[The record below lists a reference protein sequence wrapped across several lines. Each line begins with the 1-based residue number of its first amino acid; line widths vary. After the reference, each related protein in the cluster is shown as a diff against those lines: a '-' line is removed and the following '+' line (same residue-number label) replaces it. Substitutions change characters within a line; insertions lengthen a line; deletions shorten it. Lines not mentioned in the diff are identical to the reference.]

1 MASRHSARIGGD
13 AAQASLAATAAF
25 PLSRPVDA
33 LAWIDALPHAA
44 AIIGWR
50 DGEPGALRYNK
61 RFGKYY
67 GDWHERGSD
76 SGESASIVRACHD
89 VLSGTRADAAFIWE
103 KGGFQSL
110 VFEVSV
116 RPLCSDTVLLSLID
130 RTVLS
135 RSEANLRRELLS
147 DSLTGL
153 PNRGGFGEM
162 IEQRMRES
170 RPDGEILTLLVL
182 DLKRFSRINE
192 SIGALAGDE
201 LILTVARRLRQQ
213 MRGPDLLARIGGDE
227 FAVLC
232 STRSEEDGAANLAA
246 RMARVFDDP
255 FRIGDL
261 KINIDC
267 AIGGIADLSMLVGHG
282 DVDAP
287 ELLRQAQIALKDAKR
302 SDMVSFY
309 EPVALARL
317 HIRFDRETALRAAIE
332 ADAIDLAFQ
341 PLVDMKA
348 RRIVGFEALARWTH
362 MGEAISPAEF
372 VPIAEDS
379 GLIVPLGRRVLNK
392 AMATLAAWDRAHGGT
407 VPVHMSFNVSPIQL
421 ARDDIVAAVC
431 AGMTATGIAG
441 SRLMIEVTE
450 SSVVEN
456 SDAADAVLRA
466 LTGLGCR
473 IAMDDFGTGFSN
485 IASLQRLPIDTL
497 KIDRSLV
504 AGIDTSS
511 DSLAIVRTIQRLG
524 EALGLKTTAEGIET
538 ETVAQQIAA
547 IGCDTGQGY
556 LFSRPLGADAA
567 YAAWRRSFE
576 R

>member
-1 MASRHSARIGGD
+1 MGSTQAARATQGAASQGETVPTRDGAND
-13 AAQASLAATAAF
+13 AAWL
-25 PLSRPVDA
+25 
-33 LAWIDALPHAA
+33 DALPHAA
-44 AIIGWR
+44 AVIGWR
-50 DGEPGALRYNK
+50 DGRLELAQHNA
-61 RFGKYY
+61 RFAKHY
-67 GDWHERGSD
+67 GDWNKRGADSD
-76 SGESASIVRACHD
+76 EAAPIRNACSNVLTGVR
-89 VLSGTRADAAFIWE
+89 DAATFVWE
-103 KGGFQSL
+103 QDGFQSR
-110 VFEVSV
+110 VFEVAV
-116 RPLCSDTVLLSLID
+116 RRLCEASVLLSLVD

-153 PNRGGFGEM
+153 PNRGGFGEL
-162 IEQRMRES
+162 IEQRMRGS
-170 RPDGEILTLLVL
+170 RPDDETLTLLVV
-182 DLKRFSRINE
+182 DLRRFSRINE

-227 FAVLC
+227 FGLLC
-232 STRSEEDGAANLAA
+232 STRPGENGAAMLAT
-246 RMARVFDDP
+246 RIARVFDDP

-261 KINIDC
+261 RINIDC
-267 AIGGIADLSMLVGHG
+267 AVGGIADLSALVGPG
-282 DVDAP
+282 EVDAP
-287 ELLRQAQIALKDAKR
+287 ELLRQAQIALKEAKR
-302 SDMVSFY
+302 SDVISFY
-309 EPVALARL
+309 EPVAMARM
-317 HIRFDRETALRAAIE
+317 HRRFDHETALRAAIE
-332 ADAIDLAFQ
+332 ADSIDLAFQ

-379 GLIVPLGRRVLNK
+379 GLIVPLGRRVLTK
-392 AMATLAAWDRAHGGT
+392 AMATLAAWDAAHGGD
-407 VPVHMSFNVSPIQL
+407 VPVHMSINVSPIQL
-421 ARDDIVAAVC
+421 ARDDIVAAVSE
-431 AGMTATGIAG
+431 GMAATGIAG

-466 LTGLGCR
+466 LTALGCR

-567 YAAWRRSFE
+567 YDAWRRSFE